1 MAKKTE
7 NKTEELS
14 QKDLFLNN
22 FLSKVGKGANI
33 VKDVDDLELHRF
45 STGNLKLD
53 VELKGGYVKGT
64 FIESS
69 GFQGSGKTTSCIE
82 AAREFQ
88 KAYPDELILWVDI
101 EKVFDKVYFQRLGLD
116 TNPEKFILL
125 RTRTGEEAFE
135 AMIEFAKSVKGGFIV
150 LDSVTLLL
158 PEKEDE
164 SDMGQAQMGS
174 QARLM
179 SQGLRKLFPHTSKN
193 ETTVFF
199 INQLREKLGVM
210 FGKNTTTTGGKSLG
224 FYTRTRLENSRVK
237 GEYEDTSF
245 GVNILLEKATFG
257 NEKVRVNTHMLVEG
271 GFDKIADIL
280 DLGIESGVLTKAG
293 SWFVYGETKIGQG
306 KDATRELLGDNLE
319 LAQEIE
325 SKIRKHYE
333 I

>member
-14 QKDLFLNN
+14 QKELFLNN
-22 FLSKVGKGANI
+22 FLSKVGKGTNI

-135 AMIEFAKSVKGGFIV
+135 AIETGDEVDFI
-150 LDSVTLLL
+150 DSSFSHVIEKDVTDWIVVS
-158 PEKEDE
+158 EDE
-164 SDMGQAQMGS
+164 LPD
-174 QARLM
+174 
-179 SQGLRKLFPHTSKN
+179 
-193 ETTVFF
+193 
-199 INQLREKLGVM
+199 
-210 FGKNTTTTGGKSLG
+210 
-224 FYTRTRLENSRVK
+224 EN
-237 GEYEDTSF
+237 
-245 GVNILLEKATFG
+245 
-257 NEKVRVNTHMLVEG
+257 
-271 GFDKIADIL
+271 
-280 DLGIESGVLTKAG
+280 
-293 SWFVYGETKIGQG
+293 
-306 KDATRELLGDNLE
+306 
-319 LAQEIE
+319 
-325 SKIRKHYE
+325 
-333 I
+333 